1 MSAFYDRAKKVF
13 ESGKT
18 LDFKDRIQML
28 NALAAWIQTHE
39 SEIEKALFLD
49 LSKSG
54 FEAFMTEV
62 GIVLSEISHVK
73 KHLKKWMRNIRVKTP
88 LSLFPAK
95 SVKLYRPYGPVLI
108 LSPWNYPFLL
118 AVEPLVSAIAAG
130 NSAVVKPSFKTP
142 HVAQLLLQ
150 MTKEVFPDG
159 EAQVALGNHVLADA
173 LMAEP
178 FQLIFFTGSPK
189 IGRHVMEM
197 ASQNLTPVVLELGG
211 KSPCIVDESAN
222 LELAA
227 KRIAFGKLINAGQT
241 CVAPDFVLVHE
252 KVCRQLESLLVKAFE
267 TFAPQGEKT
276 EFFPSIVDAPHLQR
290 LQNFVQNE
298 KVLLGGKASG
308 KKFAPTIL
316 SDISWESP
324 VMQEEIFGPILPVL
338 SYASEEEICEKLRAM
353 PRPLAFYV
361 FSENKKWIRRVQ
373 KELHFGGMC
382 VNDTLMHIAS
392 SELPFG
398 GVGNSGMG
406 RYHGEAGFRTF
417 SHEESVLDRGTWLDL
432 NFRYPPFTDAKKR
445 LLHFFLK

>member
-1 MSAFYDRAKKVF
+1 
-13 ESGKT
+13 
-18 LDFKDRIQML
+18 
-28 NALAAWIQTHE
+28 
-39 SEIEKALFLD
+39 
-49 LSKSG
+49 
-54 FEAFMTEV
+54 
-62 GIVLSEISHVK
+62 
-73 KHLKKWMRNIRVKTP
+73 
-88 LSLFPAK
+88 
-95 SVKLYRPYGPVLI
+95 
-108 LSPWNYPFLL
+108 
-118 AVEPLVSAIAAG
+118 
-130 NSAVVKPSFKTP
+130 
-142 HVAQLLLQ
+142 
-150 MTKEVFPDG
+150 
-159 EAQVALGNHVLADA
+159 
-173 LMAEP
+173 
-178 FQLIFFTGSPK
+178 
-189 IGRHVMEM
+189 MEM

-252 KVCRQLESLLVKAFE
+252 KVRRQLESLLVKAFE

-276 EFFPSIVDAPHLQR
+276 EFFPSIVDTPHLQR

-338 SYASEEEICEKLRAM
+338 SYASEEEICEKLRAL

-361 FSENKKWIRRVQ
+361 FSENQKWIRRVQ

>member
-18 LDFKDRIQML
+18 LDFKDRIRML

-252 KVCRQLESLLVKAFE
+252 KVRRQLESLLVKAFE

-298 KVLLGGKASG
+298 KMLLGGKASG